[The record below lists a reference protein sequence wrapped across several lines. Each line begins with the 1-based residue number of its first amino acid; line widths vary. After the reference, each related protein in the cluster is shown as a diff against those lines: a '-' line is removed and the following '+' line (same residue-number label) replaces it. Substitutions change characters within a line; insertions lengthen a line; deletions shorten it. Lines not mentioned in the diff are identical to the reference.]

1 MFFLIQKFEKSNNF
15 SSDSI
20 VEAKLNEFFSISIL
34 KKCIYNTGPSKRN
47 CFVRS
52 RTYKKN
58 PCEGPVDEEEHD

>member
-34 KKCIYNTGPSKRN
+34 KKCIYNTGP
-47 CFVRS
+47 FVRS